1 MVSNDDVCACCRNG
15 SAEDDDDGED
25 DNDVAKSLN
34 SNLDRLLLLL
44 LFVYSCSSFG
54 EVFVALGRGRVRRD
68 GNNKYSIIFII
79 LFAFCTP
86 SLDTIQRER
95 KKRKQGDIVRRR

>member
-1 MVSNDDVCACCRNG
+1 MVSNDDVRACCRNG

-34 SNLDRLLLLL
+34 SSLDRLLLL

-68 GNNKYSIIFII
+68 GNNKHSIIFII

-95 KKRKQGDIVRRR
+95 KKREQGDNC